1 MSGTG
6 NEALRSLGTFYCLA
20 YLVSLVAVS
29 LSMWLY
35 WDSWHLSRLVSTLAD
50 VASLSLGVALLA
62 LIFREGFTLM
72 VLWAPKRIEALK
84 ERGRREE
91 REKSK
96 LRLQE
101 AVRKFG
107 VEQADGKKTIT
118 ITPEVIEFLA
128 GDDEE

>member
-20 YLVSLVAVS
+20 YLVSLVSVS

-35 WDSWHLSRLVSTLAD
+35 WDAWHLNRLIPTLAD
-50 VASLSLGVALLA
+50 VASLSLGIALLA
-62 LIFREGFTLM
+62 LIFREGLTLM

-96 LRLQE
+96 ERLRE
-101 AVRKFG
+101 AVRRFG
-107 VEQADGKKTIT
+107 VEEADGAKEAHNHTGGT
-118 ITPEVIEFLA
+118 RVPRR
-128 GDDEE
+128 